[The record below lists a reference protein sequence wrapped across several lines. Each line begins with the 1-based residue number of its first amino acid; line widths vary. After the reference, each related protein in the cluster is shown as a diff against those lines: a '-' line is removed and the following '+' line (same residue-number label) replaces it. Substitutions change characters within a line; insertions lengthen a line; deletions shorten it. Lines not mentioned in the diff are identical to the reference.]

1 MLPFYNDVMISA
13 FSLDIAVYT
22 CEHISMHAP
31 VRTRTM
37 SFGPAD
43 VLGWE
48 KSLVGV
54 AHLLDIAEVIISET
68 HIIICYLLPRAL
80 CRIQIIASHTCSGGH
95 MDVNC

>member
-1 MLPFYNDVMISA
+1 MISA

-68 HIIICYLLPRAL
+68 HIIICYLLPMLYAGYNY
-80 CRIQIIASHTCSGGH
+80 CQSHMFWWTHGC
-95 MDVNC
+95 